1 MASETKILVLD
12 DEKDLCETVSEY
24 LNARGFKA
32 VYALTIEDFHEKL
45 RSFSPHFL
53 LIDKFVQRQD
63 SFSLITQIRGM
74 DAYKALPIVVVTG
87 CDEFEEKIKALKM
100 GADDVLIKPVKL
112 EELFIKI
119 QAILRRAF
127 SYQPAN
133 QDVSYK
139 DLTLSPGSGEVFW
152 GEAKIPLTETEFK
165 LLHELVV
172 EKGRPVHREY
182 LAYKGLTSRNNNF
195 RTIDVHINSLRTKL
209 GGLGPKIKTLRGRG
223 YMLVD

>member
-1 MASETKILVLD
+1 MALETKILVLD
-12 DEKDLCETVSEY
+12 DEKDLCETIVQY
-24 LNARGFKA
+24 LNERGFKA
-32 VYALTIEDFHEKL
+32 VFSTTIDEFHEKL

-53 LIDKFVQRQD
+53 LIDKFINRQD
-63 SFSLITQIRGM
+63 SFSLITQIRGYE
-74 DAYKALPIVVVTG
+74 AYKSLPIVVITG
-87 CDEFEEKIKALKM
+87 CEDFEEKIKALKM
-100 GADDVLIKPVKL
+100 GADDVLIKPIKL
-112 EELFIKI
+112 EELYTKI

-127 SYQPAN
+127 SYQPAG
-133 QDVSYK
+133 QEVSYK
-139 DLTLSPGSGEVFW
+139 NLTLSPASGEVFM
-152 GEAKIPLTETEFK
+152 GESKVPLTETEFK

-209 GGLGPKIKTLRGRG
+209 GDLGTKIKTLRGRG